1 MNGYVISGVALLA
14 SALSCAPVAFAQ
26 VAQQAP
32 VPVRNSQGLPNID
45 GNWVSATI
53 TPQTRLP
60 EFGDRGV
67 YTAKE
72 VDDIEG
78 TALRRAEAGDQR
90 TDPNAGPPP
99 GGPGVDIGAY
109 NRAWLDPGL
118 SLMRVRG
125 EPRNSLIR
133 TSDGLPPLPKAGSP
147 ITPTGLL
154 EIQRVREATTL
165 RIGFS
170 ISEDGNV
177 LGSPD
182 VDQYTENPENRSL
195 AERCI
200 TFGRNGG
207 APMFPNGAYNN
218 HTKIVQSPDHV
229 AIMVEM
235 VHDTRI
241 IRLNDRKHLPANI
254 RPYLGDSVGWYDGD
268 ALVIE
273 TTNIPESKA
282 FFGSWENLKVT
293 ERLSRTPD
301 DRLSYQFT
309 VEDPTIW
316 DKPWGGEYE
325 FAALDGELYEYA
337 CHEGNYAMPGI
348 LAGSRVEDAT
358 RESKAKD
365 KRPSR

>member
-1 MNGYVISGVALLA
+1 MNCRVVSGLALLA
-14 SALSCAPVAFAQ
+14 SVLSYAPGAIAQ
-26 VAQQAP
+26 AAQPAQ
-32 VPVRNSQGLPNID
+32 PVRDSKGLPNIS
-45 GNWVSATI
+45 GNWVSSTI

-60 EFGDRGV
+60 EFGARGA
-67 YTAKE
+67 YTPQEAAE
-72 VDDIEG
+72 IEG
-78 TALRRAEAGDQR
+78 TALARAEAGDQR

-118 SLMRVRG
+118 SLMRVGG

-133 TSDGLPPLPKAGSP
+133 TPDGLPPLPKPGAP
-147 ITPTGLL
+147 ITKTGLQ
-154 EIQRVREATTL
+154 EIERVREATTL

-241 IRLNDRKHLPANI
+241 IRLNDRKHLPSNI
-254 RPYLGDSVGWYDGD
+254 RPYLGDSIGWYDGD

-293 ERLSRTPD
+293 ERLSRTKD
-301 DRLSYQFT
+301 DRLFYQFT
-309 VEDPTIW
+309 LEDPTIW

-325 FAALDGELYEYA
+325 FATMEGEIYEYA
-337 CHEGNYAMPGI
+337 CHEGNYGLANI
-348 LAGSRVEDAT
+348 LSGSRAEDPT
-358 RESKAKD
+358 RGAK
-365 KRPSR
+365 PGVSR

>member
-1 MNGYVISGVALLA
+1 MNRYVISGCALVAL
-14 SALSCAPVAFAQ
+14 ALSHAPAVSA
-26 VAQQAP
+26 QAP
-32 VPVRNSQGLPNID
+32 QAAPIAGRNSLGQPNLE

-53 TPQTRLP
+53 TPQARLP
-60 EFGDRGV
+60 EFGERGA
-67 YTAKE
+67 YTPQE
-72 VDDIEG
+72 VAEIEG

-90 TDPNAGPPP
+90 TDPNSGPPP

-133 TSDGLPPLPKAGSP
+133 TSDGLPPLPKAGAK
-147 ITPTGLL
+147 ITDTGLA
-154 EIQRVREATTL
+154 EIKRLREATTL
-165 RIGFS
+165 RIGFN

-200 TFGRNGG
+200 AFGRNGG

-218 HTKIVQSPDHV
+218 HTKIVQGPDHV

-241 IRLNDRKHLPANI
+241 VRLNDRKHLPSNI
-254 RPYLGDSVGWYDGD
+254 RPYFGDSVGWYEGE

-273 TTNIPESKA
+273 TTNIPKSQA

-301 DRLSYQFT
+301 NRLAYSFT

-316 DKPWGGEYE
+316 DKPWSGEYE
-325 FAALDGELYEYA
+325 FAPLGADLYEYA

-358 RESKAKD
+358 RGAKPGIT
-365 KRPSR
+365 RAPR

>member
-1 MNGYVISGVALLA
+1 MNRYVISGFALLA
-14 SALSCAPVAFAQ
+14 SALSYAPAVSAQ
-26 VAQQAP
+26 APQSAP
-32 VPVRNSQGLPNID
+32 VPVRNSLGQPNLE

-67 YTAKE
+67 YTPKE
-72 VDDIEG
+72 VAEIEG

-90 TDPNAGPPP
+90 TDPNSGPPP

-133 TSDGLPPLPKAGSP
+133 TPDGLPPLPKAGSP
-147 ITPTGLL
+147 ITETGLA
-154 EIQRVREATTL
+154 EIKRVREATTL
-165 RIGFS
+165 RIGFNV
-170 ISEDGNV
+170 SEDGNV

-218 HTKIVQSPDHV
+218 HTRIVQAPDHV
-229 AIMVEM
+229 AIEVEM

-241 IRLNDRKHLPANI
+241 IRLNDRKHLPSNI
-254 RPYLGDSVGWYDGD
+254 RPYFGDSVGWYDGD

-273 TTNIPESKA
+273 TTNIPKAQA

-293 ERLSRTPD
+293 ERLSRTTD
-301 DRLSYQFT
+301 NRLAYSFT
-309 VEDPTIW
+309 IEDPTIW
-316 DKPWGGEYE
+316 DKPWAGEYE
-325 FAALDGELYEYA
+325 FGALDGDLYEYA

-348 LAGSRVEDAT
+348 LAGSRVEDST
-358 RESKAKD
+358 RGKGQRKPA
-365 KRPSR
+365 RQ